1 MSDALEILSKQAQKI
16 IFLGLGLIAL
26 GIIVLVYPQQS
37 GMTVAFIVGL
47 LLLLGG
53 LLRLAFAW
61 LSVSWGDTFLRF
73 LFGLLAVLAGG
84 YMVAQPATGLQALT
98 IVVIIYLIAD
108 GISEIIFALRV
119 PPATGGTLIMLS
131 GAVTLLL
138 GVLLWLGWPWS
149 GEKAI
154 GLMIGLKLLLDGV
167 ALVGIGMT
175 ARRGLKA
182 VGTSGTEHR

>member
-1 MSDALEILSKQAQKI
+1 MSDALEILSKQAQRI

-26 GIIVLVYPQQS
+26 GIVVLVYPQQS
-37 GMTVAFIVGL
+37 GMTVAFILGL
-47 LLLLGG
+47 LLLIGG

-84 YMVAQPATGLQALT
+84 YMMVQPAIGLQALT

-119 PPATGGTLIMLS
+119 PPATGGTLILLS

-175 ARRGLKA
+175 ARRRLKT
-182 VGTSGTEHR
+182 VGTSPTEHR